1 MEGVSKTI
9 VVLPGD
15 GIGPEVTDAA
25 VAVLQTCGREF
36 GHRFE
41 WVDMPIGGAALERTG
56 HPLPPATL
64 DACLHADAVLLGAVG
79 GPQWDHRPPGRRPET
94 GLLELRRALGLYVN
108 LRPVRLRES
117 LARLSPLRASVRFNF
132 EIIRELGGGIYFGP
146 RGQQGQNGEEAA
158 FDTELYSV
166 GEIQR
171 VAHFAFERAWRRRR
185 TVHSVDK
192 ANVLASS
199 ALWRRTVSEIGRL
212 HPGVSLHHLYV
223 DTAAMELIRAPEQF
237 DVVLTSNLFGD
248 ILSDEAAALVGSIG
262 LLPSASFGHGPAL
275 YEPVHGSAPALAGRD
290 CACPVG
296 AILSGA
302 LMLAESF
309 GLREEAHAV
318 ESAVEAVLAAGLRT
332 PDLAEPES
340 TRVGTR
346 DFAAAVCEQ
355 LMRQAAHLA
364 HRGYGWGV

>member
-1 MEGVSKTI
+1 MESVSKTI

-25 VAVLQTCGREF
+25 VAVLQTCSREF

-41 WVDMPIGGAALERTG
+41 WVEMPVGGAALETTG
-56 HPLPPATL
+56 HPLPAATL
-64 DACLHADAVLLGAVG
+64 DACLRADAVLLGAVG
-79 GPQWDHRPPGRRPET
+79 SPRWDHLPPGQRPET

-108 LRPVRLRES
+108 LRPVRLRAC
-117 LARLSPLRASVRFNF
+117 LAGLSPLRTAARFDF
-132 EIIRELGGGIYFGP
+132 EIVRELSGGIYFGP

-158 FDTELYSV
+158 FDTELYSA

-171 VAHFAFERAWRRRR
+171 VARFAFERARRRRR
-185 TVHSVDK
+185 TIHSVDK
-192 ANVLASS
+192 ANVLVSS
-199 ALWRRTVSEIGRL
+199 ALWRRTVSELGRL
-212 HPGVSLHHLYV
+212 YPGVSLHHLYV
-223 DTAAMELIRAPEQF
+223 DTAAMELIRAPKQF

-262 LLPSASFGHGPAL
+262 LLASASFGQGPAL
-275 YEPVHGSAPALAGRD
+275 YEPMHGSAPVLAGQD
-290 CACPVG
+290 AACPVG

-309 GLREEAHAV
+309 GLREEAAAV
-318 ESAVEAVLAAGLRT
+318 ESAVEAVLAAGIRT
-332 PDLAEPES
+332 ADLAEPDS
-340 TRVGTR
+340 TVVGTR
-346 DFAAAVCEQ
+346 AFAAAVCEQ
-355 LMRQAAHLA
+355 LARQASHLA